1 MFDYSSRYASIAN
14 AQYTMPD
21 GRVVAYKRR
30 RFLPNGRS
38 LPLLAEVRV
47 MQGERLDLVTHRT
60 LGDSLQFWRICDA
73 NDAINPFDLID
84 PEGQMLRVPTPQP

>member
-1 MFDYSSRYASIAN
+1 
-14 AQYTMPD
+14 
-21 GRVVAYKRR
+21 
-30 RFLPNGRS
+30 
-38 LPLLAEVRV
+38 